1 MSNVL
6 LQFVYCKPVL
16 LLSITT
22 TNTGVYT
29 YFLLAFLT
37 LEYCDFFFLQK
48 SEHKTE
54 EENQGEEMSH
64 EHVR

>member
-6 LQFVYCKPVL
+6 LQFVYYKPVL

-22 TNTGVYT
+22 TNIGVYT

-37 LEYCDFFFLQK
+37 LEYCDFFLQK